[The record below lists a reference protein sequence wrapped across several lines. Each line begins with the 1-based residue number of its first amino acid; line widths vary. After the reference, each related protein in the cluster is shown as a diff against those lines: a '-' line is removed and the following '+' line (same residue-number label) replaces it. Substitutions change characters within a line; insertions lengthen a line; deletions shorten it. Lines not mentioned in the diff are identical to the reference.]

1 MTPGDLT
8 VIATGGVATG
18 LDAARALMLGA
29 SAVGIARPV
38 LQAFENGGRQGAL
51 ALLRGIEREL
61 RTALLLIGARDV
73 AAARERPRLL
83 RGDLRSWA
91 ELVQA

>member
-1 MTPGDLT
+1 MDIKKIGHIPD
-8 VIATGGVATG
+8 GGGWRAHGREVGST
-18 LDAARALMLGA
+18 AAQKK
-29 SAVGIARPV
+29 ARIGFDYVP
-38 LQAFENGGRQGAL
+38 FENGGRQGAL